1 MKNIKS
7 YHDFQPINEEI
18 GVKSI
23 ATILASLLL
32 TFKSVEAEPV
42 LLFYKPP
49 YFHYTKDEQTHAMS
63 VLDKDMIKIQS
74 DLDKIKDNIDYSDE
88 DLNDLIDRC
97 IKFRI
102 DVNKTDDEDWMV
114 KSVHDVFEVANLLQS
129 YIDDHKV
136 DDKVVID
143 TLQALNNNIDM
154 LKSGDYKNLN
164 IDYKKL
170 VKDYENLL
178 KEKPV
183 TDASMHPVRTMILFV
198 LCVFLSLAVMV
209 LAKYAIALH
218 ISGHSVNPFQKKRSR
233 RDEW

>member
-1 MKNIKS
+1 M
-7 YHDFQPINEEI
+7 D
-18 GVKSI
+18 
-23 ATILASLLL
+23 
-32 TFKSVEAEPV
+32 
-42 LLFYKPP
+42 
-49 YFHYTKDEQTHAMS
+49 
-63 VLDKDMIKIQS
+63 VLDKDMKKIQS

-88 DLNDLIDRC
+88 DLNTMIDKC

-102 DVNKTDDEDWMV
+102 DVNKTGDDYWMNQ
-114 KSVHDVFEVANLLQS
+114 SVYDIFEVANLLQS
-129 YIDDHKV
+129 YIDEHKV

-183 TDASMHPVRTMILFV
+183 TDASMAPR
-198 LCVFLSLAVMV
+198 
-209 LAKYAIALH
+209 
-218 ISGHSVNPFQKKRSR
+218 
-233 RDEW
+233 